1 MKLLRTIATLAM
13 AFVAGSAGAQV
24 LNETLNFDDNAV
36 PSGWTFQDV
45 SSGNHNV
52 GIANGRFY
60 SDQIDSAAYLRRDY
74 TPNSGAMSLRVTWEG
89 SVFETF
95 WGNHQVVSLKNAAA
109 ETWSVGAWSKNVY
122 FGSGIR
128 FFTTDENQHYSDLV
142 DYNYQHGNF
151 QSGIYSFTAT
161 FSDGLISFSG
171 ALNGS
176 TVFDFNTVVAGFML
190 ADQRNIEL
198 DIAET
203 TGQTQWMDNVSIQE
217 TAVAAIPEPETYAML
232 LAGLGLLGFAARRR
246 KLKEAVA
253 A

>member
-1 MKLLRTIATLAM
+1 V
-13 AFVAGSAGAQV
+13 AFASGSAGAQV
-24 LNETLNFDDNAV
+24 LSETLNFNDNAV
-36 PSGWTFQDV
+36 PSGWTFLDV

-52 GIANGRFY
+52 GIANGRY
-60 SDQIDSAAYLRRDY
+60 QADQIDSAAYLRRDY
-74 TPNSGAMSLRVTWEG
+74 APNTGATSLRVTWEG

-95 WGNHQVVSLKNAAA
+95 WGNHQVVSLMNAAA

-142 DYNYQHGNF
+142 GYNYQHGNF
-151 QSGIYSFTAT
+151 ESGIYSFTAT

-176 TVFDFNTVVAGFML
+176 TVFDFNTEVAGFVL
-190 ADQRNIEL
+190 ADQRYIVL

-217 TAVAAIPEPETYAML
+217 AAIAAVPEPETYAML
-232 LAGLGLLGFAARRR
+232 VAGLGLLGFAARRR
-246 KLKEAVA
+246 KQKEAA
-253 A
+253 LA